1 MKMGIIIEI
10 TGKEAVIM
18 KNGGDFVSLPAKEG
32 WKKGDIVPIKT
43 KQRSRRFLTAAAA
56 IAACLCFVVTGGGY
70 HYYYAQA
77 ALISVDVNPSIE
89 LSVNRL
95 DRVTSSSALNEDGEA
110 LLSSVRLTGME
121 CGEAVKEL
129 LQSESGEPYLSGNK
143 NVVVTVY
150 SANEARQSRLLEEIR
165 ETADTTVTTLRPDG
179 NTEYRA
185 VTSEEVEAA
194 HSCGVTAGKY
204 IYLQKLEE
212 AAPETDIT
220 QYSHCSID
228 EIKEHISNCENRHQT
243 DYEESGKAGSGSK
256 YSGAEHSDS
265 RHSVTEHLDSEHLD
279 SEHSDSEHSDL
290 ERSDLEHS
298 DSEHLDSEQSGSRH
312 SVSEKSNSEQSDSE
326 RSRMGHSD
334 SGHSN

>member
-18 KNGGDFVSLPAKEG
+18 KNGGDFVSIPAKKG
-32 WKKGDIVPIKT
+32 WKKGDIVPVKT
-43 KQRSRRFLTAAAA
+43 KQRSRHFLTAAAA
-56 IAACLCFVVTGGGY
+56 IAACLCFVVTGGSY

-95 DRVTSSSALNEDGEA
+95 DRVTSSSALNEEGEV
-110 LLSSVRLTGME
+110 LLSGVRLTGME
-121 CGEAVKEL
+121 CGEAVKKL

-150 SANEARQSRLLEEIR
+150 SANEARQSRLLKEIR

-204 IYLQKLEE
+204 IYLQKLEA

-228 EIKEHISNCENRHQT
+228 EIKEHISSCESRHQP
-243 DYEESGKAGSGSK
+243 DYEGSGKAGSGSK
-256 YSGAEHSDS
+256 YSGSEHADL
-265 RHSVTEHLDSEHLD
+265 RHSD
-279 SEHSDSEHSDL
+279 SEHSDSE
-290 ERSDLEHS
+290 RSD
-298 DSEHLDSEQSGSRH
+298 
-312 SVSEKSNSEQSDSE
+312 SEQSDSE
-326 RSRMGHSD
+326 RSNSERSNLEHSG
-334 SGHSN
+334 SGHSGSGHSGSERSDWKHSRSGYSN

>member
-1 MKMGIIIEI
+1 MGIIIEI

-32 WKKGDIVPIKT
+32 WKKGDIVPVKT
-43 KQRSRRFLTAAAA
+43 KPRSRRFLTAAAA

-89 LSVNRL
+89 LTVNRL

-110 LLSSVRLTGME
+110 LLSGIRLTGME

-220 QYSHCSID
+220 QYKIGRAH
-228 EIKEHISNCENRHQT
+228 
-243 DYEESGKAGSGSK
+243 
-256 YSGAEHSDS
+256 
-265 RHSVTEHLDSEHLD
+265 V
-279 SEHSDSEHSDL
+279 
-290 ERSDLEHS
+290 
-298 DSEHLDSEQSGSRH
+298 
-312 SVSEKSNSEQSDSE
+312 
-326 RSRMGHSD
+326 
-334 SGHSN
+334 

>member
-32 WKKGDIVPIKT
+32 WKKGDIVPVKT

-89 LSVNRL
+89 LTVNRL

-110 LLSSVRLTGME
+110 LLSGVRLTGME

-228 EIKEHISNCENRHQT
+228 EIKEHISNCESRHQT
-243 DYEESGKAGSGSK
+243 DYEGSGNAGSGSK
-256 YSGAEHSDS
+256 YSGSEHTDS
-265 RHSVTEHLDSEHLD
+265 RHSE
-279 SEHSDSEHSDL
+279 SEHSDSEHADSERSDL
-290 ERSDLEHS
+290 EHSDLEHS
-298 DSEHLDSEQSGSRH
+298 DSEHLDSEHADSEHSGSKHSGSRH
-312 SVSEKSNSEQSDSE
+312 SGSEQSNSE
-326 RSRMGHSD
+326 
-334 SGHSN
+334 

>member
-32 WKKGDIVPIKT
+32 WKMGDIVPVKT

-204 IYLQKLEE
+204 IYLQKLEA

-243 DYEESGKAGSGSK
+243 DYEESGKAGSGKVGSGPK
-256 YSGAEHSDS
+256 YSGSEHTDT
-265 RHSVTEHLDSEHLD
+265 RHSE
-279 SEHSDSEHSDL
+279 SEHSDSEHADSERSDL
-290 ERSDLEHS
+290 EHSDLEHS
-298 DSEHLDSEQSGSRH
+298 DSEHADSEHSGSRH
-312 SVSEKSNSEQSDSE
+312 SGSRHSGSEQSNSE
-326 RSRMGHSD
+326 
-334 SGHSN
+334 

>member
-32 WKKGDIVPIKT
+32 WKKGDIVPVKT

-89 LSVNRL
+89 LTVNRL

-110 LLSSVRLTGME
+110 LLSGIRLTGME

-179 NTEYRA
+179 NTEYRV

-243 DYEESGKAGSGSK
+243 DYEESRKAGSGSK
-256 YSGAEHSDS
+256 YTGAGHSDS
-265 RHSVTEHLDSEHLD
+265 RHPVTEHLDSEHL
-279 SEHSDSEHSDL
+279 DSEHSDL

-298 DSEHLDSEQSGSRH
+298 DSEHLDSEHSGSRQ

>member
-56 IAACLCFVVTGGGY
+56 IASCLCFVVTGGGY

-95 DRVTSSSALNEDGEA
+95 DRVTSSSALNEDGET

-243 DYEESGKAGSGSK
+243 DYEESRKAGSGSK

-290 ERSDLEHS
+290 ERSDLEH
-298 DSEHLDSEQSGSRH
+298 LDSEQSGSRH

>member
-32 WKKGDIVPIKT
+32 WKMGDIVPVKT

-204 IYLQKLEE
+204 IYLQKLEA

-243 DYEESGKAGSGSK
+243 DYEESGKAGSGKVGSGPK
-256 YSGAEHSDS
+256 YSGSEHTDT
-265 RHSVTEHLDSEHLD
+265 RHSE
-279 SEHSDSEHSDL
+279 SEHSDSEHA
-290 ERSDLEHS
+290 
-298 DSEHLDSEQSGSRH
+298 DSEHSGSRH
-312 SVSEKSNSEQSDSE
+312 SGSRHSGSEQSNSE
-326 RSRMGHSD
+326 
-334 SGHSN
+334 

>member
-1 MKMGIIIEI
+1 MGIIIEI
-10 TGKEAVIM
+10 TGKEAVLM

-32 WKKGDIVPIKT
+32 WKKGDIVPVKT

-89 LSVNRL
+89 LTVNRL

-110 LLSSVRLTGME
+110 LLSGVRLTGME

-228 EIKEHISNCENRHQT
+228 EIKEHISNCESRHQT
-243 DYEESGKAGSGSK
+243 DYELSLI
-256 YSGAEHSDS
+256 HI
-265 RHSVTEHLDSEHLD
+265 
-279 SEHSDSEHSDL
+279 
-290 ERSDLEHS
+290 
-298 DSEHLDSEQSGSRH
+298 
-312 SVSEKSNSEQSDSE
+312 
-326 RSRMGHSD
+326 
-334 SGHSN
+334 

>member
-1 MKMGIIIEI
+1 MGIIIEI
-10 TGKEAVIM
+10 TEKEAVVM
-18 KNGGDFVSLPAKEG
+18 KNGGDFVSLPVKEG
-32 WKKGDIVPIKT
+32 WKKGDIVPVRT

-56 IAACLCFVVTGGGY
+56 FAACLCFAVTGGGY

-110 LLSSVRLTGME
+110 LLSGVRLTGME
-121 CGEAVKEL
+121 CGEAFKEL

-165 ETADTTVTTLRPDG
+165 ETADTTVTKLRPDG

-212 AAPETDIT
+212 AAPEADIT

-228 EIKEHISNCENRHQT
+228 EIKEHISNCESRHQK
-243 DYEESGKAGSGSK
+243 DYEGSGKAEAGSK
-256 YSGAEHSDS
+256 YSGSEHADSRHSESEHTGSEHSDS
-265 RHSVTEHLDSEHLD
+265 KHSDSKHSNSKHSN
-279 SEHSDSEHSDL
+279 SEHSDSEHSN
-290 ERSDLEHS
+290 SEHS
-298 DSEHLDSEQSGSRH
+298 GA
-312 SVSEKSNSEQSDSE
+312 
-326 RSRMGHSD
+326 
-334 SGHSN
+334 GHSN